1 MFEDVVMH
9 FIKFIENMPEIQQKS
24 TPSKGFPKICKSKT
38 PLYLFPF
45 FKDTA
50 RWKMPSNEIQKTI
63 ENTIL
68 LRLFLRF
75 FKRGGQ
81 LRRAC
86 RPGSRIRPLRM
97 TAPLYSRPSAWAAS
111 RAASLLING
120 NRRSGKRPQ
129 QVRHCPLRRGRVCHM
144 RDSDLTLF

>member
-38 PLYLFPF
+38 PLYLSPF

-63 ENTIL
+63 ENLTIL
-68 LRLFLRF
+68 RICLDKLKRLTCAAVIHAL
-75 FKRGGQ
+75 
-81 LRRAC
+81 
-86 RPGSRIRPLRM
+86 
-97 TAPLYSRPSAWAAS
+97 PSALS
-111 RAASLLING
+111 RTRTKSACL
-120 NRRSGKRPQ
+120 
-129 QVRHCPLRRGRVCHM
+129 
-144 RDSDLTLF
+144 